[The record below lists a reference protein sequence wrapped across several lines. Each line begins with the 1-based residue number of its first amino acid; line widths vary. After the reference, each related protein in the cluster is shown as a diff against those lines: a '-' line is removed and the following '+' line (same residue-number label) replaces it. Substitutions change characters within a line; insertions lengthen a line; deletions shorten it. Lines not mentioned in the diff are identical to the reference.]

1 MEEGK
6 CERASDHKSTTKNTQ
21 CNVCPF
27 HCWFFCM
34 SICADDFWGV
44 WICFFGVWVVVVG
57 WGGRDGDATK
67 QDSQKDL
74 DHRE

>member
-1 MEEGK
+1 
-6 CERASDHKSTTKNTQ
+6 
-21 CNVCPF
+21 
-27 HCWFFCM
+27 M